1 MERLYTKDTQAIFWN
16 NNKTAIQRMLD
27 YDYTIQRKT
36 PSVAAIVA
44 PTSSNKFDKFFFGP
58 DEVMIPLFKTTAEAK
73 AAQPQADV
81 LLNFASFRTAYE
93 VTMEALEIGDLHQ

>member
-1 MERLYTKDTQAIFWN
+1 MEQLYTKDTQAIFWN

-44 PTSSNKFDKFFFGP
+44 PTSGNKFKKFFYGP
-58 DEVMIPLFKTTAEAK
+58 DEDMIPLFKTTAYAK
-73 AAQPQADV
+73 SAQPQADV
-81 LLNFASFRTAYE
+81 LLNFASFRNAYNL
-93 VTMEALEIGDLHQ
+93 TMEAV

>member
-1 MERLYTKDTQAIFWN
+1 MEQLYTKDTQAIFWN

-44 PTSSNKFDKFFFGP
+44 PTSGNKFEKFFC
-58 DEVMIPLFKTTAEAK
+58 I
-73 AAQPQADV
+73 
-81 LLNFASFRTAYE
+81 
-93 VTMEALEIGDLHQ
+93 